1 MKSILRYSLF
11 LLIIFLL
18 IGCDST
24 PIDDDNDEPT
34 IDQTTFVVTF
44 ETNGGSSIPSQTIE
58 KGDTITYPDNPIKE
72 GFIFI
77 GWFTTSSF
85 DQAFDR
91 MSEINKDMTLYASWQ
106 KISINDVTIT
116 FETEYGNVVSP
127 IIGEPGTNISIPND
141 LTDTFYDFVE
151 WRIKG
156 TTTVFTNTV
165 IPDESII
172 LEAVWEKN
180 DTYEVTFYIDNNEY
194 DSFLFTAG
202 STLTLPSNPEV
213 ENYIFLGWYEQNTFV
228 SEYNNLEAL
237 PSAHL
242 ELYGKLVLID
252 DYFYEATFDTVGG
265 NDIEPVLQI
274 VGNRILEPN
283 TPIKKGY
290 IFEGWYEEANYQNP
304 YNFNQTHTEDITLYA
319 KWTFDDTYTITNLI
333 ASETETKQII
343 LGQGE
348 NVDLP
353 QLFREGYIFDWW
365 YTTEN
370 YNVRYRDYLYFAE
383 PLGYEL
389 NLYAKWIEAPN
400 VVYLTLETYGG
411 TKPRYSITEGV
422 MQTGIIQ
429 ANPDDEIWVINPS
442 KEGYNFAGWYEDEAF
457 STIVMPAS
465 SSTSSQ
471 KLKIPSA
478 DTTYYAKWVS
488 KTTGQVDEGSTEIE
502 STILERLIEYG
513 FTCINNSCVLE
524 EYTNYNY
531 IFDLDTLDFSYV
543 IDVDT
548 ITEDGY
554 RYYDRVIT
562 INSDYDITYSYH
574 ALEDFGYL
582 YNVDI
587 EIEGNYLTNTYQ
599 VLLFDSNV
607 TQQQTNY
614 DKAMDF
620 IENIVMFYEAILNNN

>member
-1 MKSILRYSLF
+1 MKTILRYSLF
-11 LLIIFLL
+11 LLIVFSL
-18 IGCDST
+18 IGCTDTS
-24 PIDDDNDEPT
+24 IDDDKTDPT
-34 IDQTTFVVTF
+34 IDPQTFVVTF
-44 ETNGGSSIPSQTIE
+44 ETNGGSSIPNQTVK
-58 KGDTITYPDNPIKE
+58 KGNTITYPNNPTKE
-72 GFIFI
+72 GFVFM
-77 GWFTTSSF
+77 GWFTSSSF
-85 DQAFDR
+85 NEAFDR
-91 MSEINKDMTLYASWQ
+91 TTEINEDMTLYASWEE
-106 KISINDVTIT
+106 ISIDDVTIT
-116 FETEYGNVVSP
+116 FETEFGNGVSP

-141 LTDTFYDFVE
+141 LTDTFYDFLE

-156 TTTVFTNTV
+156 TNTVFTDTV
-165 IPDESII
+165 FPDESII
-172 LEAVWEKN
+172 LVAVWEKN
-180 DTYEVTFYIDNNEY
+180 DTYEVTFYIDDIEY

-213 ENYIFLGWYEQNTFV
+213 DDHIFLGWYEQKTFD
-228 SEYNNLEAL
+228 SEYNELDAL

-252 DYFYEATFDTVGG
+252 DYFYEATFNTVGG
-265 NDIEPVLQI
+265 NHIEPVLQI
-274 VGNRILEPN
+274 VGNGILEPN
-283 TPIKKGY
+283 IPIKKGY
-290 IFEGWYEEANYQNP
+290 IFEGWYEDEEYQNL
-304 YNFNQTHTEDITLYA
+304 YNFNQTHTEDNTLYA
-319 KWTFDDTYTITNLI
+319 KWTFDETYTITNLI
-333 ASETETKQII
+333 VSETEIIQLI

-348 NVDLP
+348 NIDLP
-353 QLFREGYIFDWW
+353 QLFKEGYIFDWW

-370 YNVRYRDYLYFAE
+370 YTVRYRDYLYFAE

-389 NLYAKWIEAPN
+389 NLYAKWIEAPH
-400 VVYLTLETYGG
+400 VVYLKLETYGG
-411 TKPRYSITEGV
+411 TDPRYSITQGV

-429 ANPDDEIWVINPS
+429 ANPDDEIWVVNPS
-442 KEGYNFAGWYEDEAF
+442 KEGYNFAGWYEDESF
-457 STIVMPAS
+457 STIVMPTS
-465 SSTSSQ
+465 SGSSSQ

-488 KTTGQVDEGSTEIE
+488 KTTGQVDEGSRETE

-513 FTCINNSCVLE
+513 FTCTDTSCVLE

-531 IFDLDTLDFSYV
+531 IFDLNTLEFSYI

-562 INSDYDITYSYH
+562 INVDYDITYAYH

-587 EIEGNYLTNTYQ
+587 EIEGNYLTNTYH
-599 VLLFDSNV
+599 VVSFDSNV

-614 DKAMDF
+614 DKAMNF
-620 IENIVMFYEAILNNN
+620 IENIVLFYEAILND